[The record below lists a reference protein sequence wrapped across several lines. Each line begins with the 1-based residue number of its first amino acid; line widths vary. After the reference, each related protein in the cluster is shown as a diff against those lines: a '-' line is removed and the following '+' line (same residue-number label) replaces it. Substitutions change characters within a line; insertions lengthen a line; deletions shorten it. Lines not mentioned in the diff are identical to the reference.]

1 MYTIYNNVAP
11 TQLVSPFQLE
21 TVGNAITRANISN
34 AKARLNST
42 NGLTDALDLGGTL
55 AMSIGQSLAGQGISK
70 GLNAAQADLSAG
82 NITQDVYNKRANT
95 LNGMNLLNSAIGAIG
110 GGTGLGLY
118 ALGTPATG
126 MMGGIAEGGELMEHP
141 NGQYQDIQGP
151 SHEQG
156 GVPFEASPL
165 AKIYSDRVK
174 IDGVSIADRQRK
186 RIKRNVY
193 LKDILNRDKYNT
205 VLQKSW
211 ERIQDNDA
219 RLKNM
224 ELSLQE
230 GISNLL
236 NAQ

>member
-11 TQLVSPFQLE
+11 TQLVSPLQLD
-21 TVGNAITRANISN
+21 TVGNALTRANIAN

-70 GLNAAQADLSAG
+70 GLSVAQADLSAG

-174 IDGVSIADRQRK
+174 IDGVSIADRTRK
-186 RIKRNVY
+186 RIARNVS
-193 LKDILNRDKYNT
+193 LEQILNRDPYNT
-205 VLQKSW
+205 VVRKSW
-211 ERIQDNDA
+211 ERYKNNTEKINTQE
-219 RLKNM
+219 LK
-224 ELSLQE
+224 LQE
-230 GISNLL
+230 LISNLL
-236 NAQ
+236 N